1 MLSYKQCVLNEE
13 MRKSRGKMN
22 CLKVSRV
29 WNVKHLFCKKNNF
42 HFLLSF
48 SETLLFLE
56 ISGQYQVKKTG
67 LTTIATFLL
76 LFVFSFTTVCLEHSH
91 KKHRYIFLLG
101 KMKVNKKCQEVL
113 LATSDW
119 YQQWKKSFWTC
130 CCTTTKHCNE
140 TLCHNR
146 SHKIT

>member
-29 WNVKHLFCKKNNF
+29 WNVKHLFCKKIIF
-42 HFLLSF
+42 TFYWASLKHYF
-48 SETLLFLE
+48 SWR
-56 ISGQYQVKKTG
+56 YQVSIRLKKTG